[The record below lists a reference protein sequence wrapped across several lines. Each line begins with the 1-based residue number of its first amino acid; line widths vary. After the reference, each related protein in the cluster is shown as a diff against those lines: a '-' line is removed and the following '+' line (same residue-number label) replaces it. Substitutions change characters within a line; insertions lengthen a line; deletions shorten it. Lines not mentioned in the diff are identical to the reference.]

1 MKRINIKCDTKINRN
16 ESVIGEYIET
26 KIKRAINTMEAIEEN
41 APIIYTPRA
50 EGVKPEYN
58 IRTDRFD
65 VALDAVTK
73 YHEKKMIQRAEY
85 YKAKETK
92 SEVDTVTEVTVE

>member
-1 MKRINIKCDTKINRN
+1 MKRIDIKYNTKINRN
-16 ESVIGEYIET
+16 ESVTGEYIET

-65 VALDAVTK
+65 VALEAVTK
-73 YHEKKMIQRAEY
+73 YHEKKMEQRAEY
-85 YKAKETK
+85 YKPKEPK